1 MVNESKEKVCLI
13 GSGNWGSA
21 IAKIVGRNVTKH
33 DNYDSEVRMWVY
45 EEIVNG
51 QRLTDLINTQ
61 HENVKYLPNVKL
73 PENVV
78 AVPDL
83 LHTVED
89 ATLLVFVIPH
99 QFVKGV
105 CEQLKGKLHS
115 NARAISLIKGV
126 DVSKGGIHLIS
137 DLIKENLDIDV
148 SVLMGANIAS
158 EVAMENFC
166 ESTIGCTNMKN
177 GEAFHKALH
186 SPHFRVAIVDD
197 VAGVELCGALKN
209 VIAIGAGIV
218 DGLKMGENTK
228 AAIIRIGIMEMKKF
242 SQTFYKGVKDE
253 TYMESCGVADV
264 ITTCF
269 GGRNRRVAEAHVVT
283 GKSFET
289 LEKEMLNGQ
298 KLQGTLTAKEVHE
311 ILKGKNMVNDFP
323 FFTAV
328 YRVCYENL
336 PARELVDNI

>member
-1 MVNESKEKVCLI
+1 MPGTPKEKVCLI

-21 IAKIVGRNVTKH
+21 IAKIVGRNVLQNH
-33 DNYDSEVRMWVY
+33 EYDNEVRMWVY
-45 EEIVNG
+45 EEIVQG
-51 QRLTDLINTQ
+51 QRLTELINTR
-61 HENVKYLPNVKL
+61 HENVKYLPDVKL
-73 PENVV
+73 PENIV

-83 LHTVED
+83 LQSVEG

-105 CEQLKGKLHS
+105 CEQLKGKIHH

-126 DVSKGGIHLIS
+126 DISKGGLHLIS

-166 ESTIGCTNMKN
+166 ESTIGCTDRLN
-177 GEAFHKALH
+177 GEAFWKIFH
-186 SPHFRVAIVDD
+186 SPYFRVAIVDD

-209 VIAIGAGIV
+209 VVAIGAGFI
-218 DGLKMGENTK
+218 DGLKMGENSK
-228 AAIIRIGIMEMKKF
+228 AAIIRIGLMEMKKF
-242 SQTFYKGVKDE
+242 AKAFYSGVKDE
-253 TYMESCGVADV
+253 TFFESCGVADV

-269 GGRNRRVAEAHVVT
+269 GGRNRRVAEARVRT

-298 KLQGTLTAKEVHE
+298 KLQGTLTAKEVNE
-311 ILKGKNMVNDFP
+311 ILRTKNMVEQFP

-328 YRVCYENL
+328 YRICYEGL
-336 PARELVDNI
+336 PPKSLVEVI